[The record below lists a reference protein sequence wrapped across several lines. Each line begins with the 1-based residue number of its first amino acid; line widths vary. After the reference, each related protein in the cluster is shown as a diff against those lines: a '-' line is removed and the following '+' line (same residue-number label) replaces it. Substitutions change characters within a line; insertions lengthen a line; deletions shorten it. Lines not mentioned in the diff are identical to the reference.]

1 MSQPANILQGNALH
15 RHPLQLDARREFGP
29 FTLDCAL
36 TLELGGI
43 LGLFG
48 PSGCGKST
56 LLRIL
61 AGLDRQTG
69 DRLLWRDRECAE
81 LLPEARRIGL
91 VFQDSRLFPHRTVL
105 GNLQLA
111 ARKGRGRWQPEALAA
126 RLGFADLLAQPAH
139 GLSGGQRQRVALGR
153 ALLAEPDLLL
163 LDEPFSALDSRS
175 RIHQAHVLK
184 GLQRESGIPMI
195 FVSHAM
201 EEVSLLCDQLVL
213 LEGGRVEA
221 QGRPSEI
228 FARTDLSL
236 ASRDDAGVM
245 LDATL
250 AHYDDDEQMA
260 TLQLG
265 EQTLRVTMNR
275 MPDES
280 GPLQIKVAGRDVVI
294 ATAPIEHSSL
304 SNCLTTRLMAVRE
317 VRPGQTLLQL
327 ALGEQILLAR
337 ITSRSATRLALAPE
351 QQIYAYIKAVSLVSE
366 G

>member
-1 MSQPANILQGNALH
+1 MRPPTLPSQHRALH
-15 RHPLQLDARREFGP
+15 LKAKRAFGS
-29 FTLDCAL
+29 FTLDCDLRL
-36 TLELGGI
+36 TLGGI
-43 LGLFG
+43 VGLFG

-56 LLRIL
+56 LLRIM
-61 AGLDRQTG
+61 AGLDRQKG
-69 DRLLWRDRECAE
+69 DCMQWGEQPFAQ

-91 VFQDSRLFPHRTVL
+91 VFQDARLFSHLTVL

-111 ARKGRGRWQPEALAA
+111 ARKGRGRWQPAELAA
-126 RLGFADLLAQPAH
+126 RLGFAELLEQPAH
-139 GLSGGQRQRVALGR
+139 ALSGGQRQRVALGR

-163 LDEPFSALDSRS
+163 LDEPFSALDRRS

-184 GLQRESGIPMI
+184 GLQQESGMPMV

-221 QGRPSEI
+221 QGHPAEI

-236 ASRDDAGVM
+236 AHRDDAGVM
-245 LDATL
+245 LDASL
-250 AHYDDDEQMA
+250 VHYDQHEQMA

-265 EQTLRVTMNR
+265 DQSLRVTMNHL
-275 MPDES
+275 PDERS
-280 GPLQIKVAGRDVVI
+280 RLQIKVAGRDVVI

-304 SNCLTTRLMAVRE
+304 SNCLVTSLLAVQE

-337 ITSRSATRLALAPE
+337 ITTRSAQRLALAPA
-351 QQIYAYIKAVSLVSE
+351 QQIFAYIKAVSLVSD

>member
-1 MSQPANILQGNALH
+1 MSLH
-15 RHPLQLDARREFGP
+15 LKAWRRFGG
-29 FTLDCAL
+29 FELDCDL
-36 TLELGGI
+36 TLPLGGI

-56 LLRIL
+56 LLRII
-61 AGLDRQTG
+61 AGLDRAPSDVLHWQG
-69 DRLLWRDRECAE
+69 RDLAA

-91 VFQDSRLFPHRTVL
+91 VFQDSRLFPHMTVL

-111 ARKGRGRWQPEALAA
+111 AGKGRGRWQHEALAM
-126 RLGFADLLAQPAH
+126 RLGFADLLGQPAH

-213 LEGGRVEA
+213 QEGGRVEA

-245 LDATL
+245 LTATL
-250 AHYDDDEQMA
+250 AHYDDAEQMA

-265 EQTLRVTMNR
+265 DQTLMVTMEHA
-275 MPDES
+275 PDET
-280 GPLQIKVAGRDVVI
+280 GELQIKVAGRDLVI
-294 ATAPIEHSSL
+294 ATAPIVHSSL
-304 SNCLTTRLMAVRE
+304 SNCLETRLLEARE

-327 ALGEQILLAR
+327 ALGQQILLAR
-337 ITSRSATRLALAPE
+337 ITSRSAARLALVPG
-351 QQIYAYIKAVSLVSE
+351 QRLYAYIKTVSLVGE

>member
-1 MSQPANILQGNALH
+1 MNLH
-15 RHPLQLDARREFGP
+15 LKAERRFGG
-29 FTLDCAL
+29 FELDCELA
-36 TLELGGI
+36 LELGGI

-61 AGLDRQTG
+61 AGLDRQPG
-69 DRLLWRDRECAE
+69 DRLRWQERE
-81 LLPEARRIGL
+81 LSQQLPEARRIGL
-91 VFQDSRLFPHRTVL
+91 VFQDSRLFPHLTVRA
-105 GNLQLA
+105 NLQLA
-111 ARKGRGRWQPEALAA
+111 ARKGRGRWQPEPLAE
-126 RLGFADLLAQPAH
+126 RLGFAELLSQPAH

-163 LDEPFSALDSRS
+163 LDEPFSALDRRS
-175 RIHQAHVLK
+175 RIQQAHVLR
-184 GLQRESGIPMI
+184 GLQRESGMPMI

-213 LEGGRVEA
+213 LADGRVEA

-245 LDATL
+245 LEASL
-250 AHYDDDEQMA
+250 SHYDSASQMA
-260 TLQLG
+260 SLQIGDQL
-265 EQTLRVTMNR
+265 LMVTMEHA
-275 MPDES
+275 PDET
-280 GPLQIKVAGRDVVI
+280 GPLHIKVAGRDVVI

-304 SNCLTTRLMAVRE
+304 SNCLETHLLAVRE

-327 ALGEQILLAR
+327 ALGRQILLAR
-337 ITSRSATRLALAPE
+337 ITSRSAARLGLVPG
-351 QQIYAYIKAVSLVSE
+351 QPLYAYIKAVSLVGE

>member
-1 MSQPANILQGNALH
+1 MKPIITGSVSPA
-15 RHPLQLDARREFGP
+15 LQLNVRREFGV
-29 FTLDCAL
+29 FILDCDVQL
-36 TLELGGI
+36 PVGGI
-43 LGLFG
+43 VGLFG

-56 LLRIL
+56 LLRII
-61 AGLDRQTG
+61 AGLDRQQG
-69 DRLLWRDRECAE
+69 DRVQWGERQYGP

-91 VFQDSRLFPHRTVL
+91 VFQDSRLFPHLTVL

-111 ARKGRGRWQPEALAA
+111 ASKGRGRWQPAALAA
-126 RLGFADLLAQPAH
+126 RLGFADLLDQQAH
-139 GLSGGQRQRVALGR
+139 SLSGGQRQRVALGR

-163 LDEPFSALDSRS
+163 LDEPFSALDKRS

-184 GLQRESGIPMI
+184 RLQQESGMPMI

-213 LEGGRVEA
+213 LAAGRVEA
-221 QGRPSEI
+221 QGQPCEI

-236 ASRDDAGVM
+236 ANRDDAGVM

-250 AHYDDDEQMA
+250 VHYDGDEQMA

-265 EQTLRVTMNR
+265 EQSLRVTMNQL
-275 MPDES
+275 PDER
-280 GPLQIKVAGRDVVI
+280 GCLQIKVAGRDVVI

-304 SNCLTTRLMAVRE
+304 SNCLVTRLLGVRE

-337 ITSRSATRLALAPE
+337 ITSRSAQRLALAPE
-351 QQIYAYIKAVSLVSE
+351 QQIFAYIKAVSLVSE

>member
-1 MSQPANILQGNALH
+1 MNPPANIPQGHALH
-15 RHPLQLDARREFGP
+15 RQSLQLNARREFGA
-29 FTLDCAL
+29 FTLDCELAL
-36 TLELGGI
+36 EPGGI
-43 LGLFG
+43 IGLFG
-48 PSGCGKST
+48 PSGCGKSS
-56 LLRIL
+56 LLRIM

-91 VFQDSRLFPHRTVL
+91 VFQDSRLFPHLSVL

-126 RLGFADLLAQPAH
+126 RLGFAELLAQPAH

-163 LDEPFSALDSRS
+163 LDEPFSALDRRS

-184 GLQRESGIPMI
+184 GLQQESGIPMI

-265 EQTLRVTMNR
+265 EQTLRVTMNHV
-275 MPDES
+275 PDER

-304 SNCLTTRLMAVRE
+304 SNCLVTRLLAVRE

>member
-1 MSQPANILQGNALH
+1 MSEILTT
-15 RHPLQLDARREFGP
+15 HPLQLTALPLQLKVQRQFGA
-29 FTLDCAL
+29 FTLDCELA
-36 TLELGGI
+36 LELGGI
-43 LGLFG
+43 LALFG

-56 LLRIL
+56 LLRII
-61 AGLDRQTG
+61 AGLDRAPG
-69 DRLLWRDRECAE
+69 DTLNWQGRGLSD

-91 VFQDSRLFPHRTVL
+91 VFQDSRLFPHLTVL

-111 ARKGRGRWQPEALAA
+111 ARKGRGRWQPEALAT
-126 RLGFADLLAQPAH
+126 RLGFAELLAQPAH
-139 GLSGGQRQRVALGR
+139 GLSGGQRQRVALAR

-163 LDEPFSALDSRS
+163 LDEPFSALDRRS

-184 GLQRESGIPMI
+184 GLQQESGIPMI

-213 LEGGRVEA
+213 LADGRVEA

-236 ASRDDAGVM
+236 ASRDDVGVM
-245 LDATL
+245 LTATL
-250 AHYDDDEQMA
+250 SHYDNDEQMA

-265 EQTLRVTMNR
+265 EQQLRVTMTHV
-275 MPDES
+275 PDEG

-304 SNCLTTRLMAVRE
+304 SNCLTTRLLAERE

-327 ALGEQILLAR
+327 ALGQQILLAR
-337 ITSRSATRLALAPE
+337 ITSRSARRLALAPN

>member
-1 MSQPANILQGNALH
+1 MSEILTT
-15 RHPLQLDARREFGP
+15 HPLQLTALPLQLKVQRKFGA
-29 FTLDCAL
+29 FTLDCELAL
-36 TLELGGI
+36 ALGGI

-48 PSGCGKST
+48 PSGCGKSS
-56 LLRIL
+56 LLRII
-61 AGLDRQTG
+61 AGLDRAPG
-69 DRLLWRDRECAE
+69 DKLNWQGRALSD

-91 VFQDSRLFPHRTVL
+91 VFQDSRLFPHLSVL

-111 ARKGRGRWQPEALAA
+111 ARKGRGRWQPEALAT
-126 RLGFADLLAQPAH
+126 RLGFAELLPQPAH
-139 GLSGGQRQRVALGR
+139 GLSGGQRQRVALAR

-163 LDEPFSALDSRS
+163 LDEPFSALDRRS

-184 GLQRESGIPMI
+184 GLQQESGIPMI

-213 LEGGRVEA
+213 LADGRVEA

-245 LDATL
+245 LTATL
-250 AHYDDDEQMA
+250 SHYDNDEQMA
-260 TLQLG
+260 TLLLG
-265 EQTLRVTMNR
+265 EQQLRVTMTHV
-275 MPDES
+275 PDEG

-304 SNCLTTRLMAVRE
+304 SNCLTTRLLAERE

-327 ALGEQILLAR
+327 ALGQQILLAR
-337 ITSRSATRLALAPE
+337 ITSRSARRLALAPN

>member
-1 MSQPANILQGNALH
+1 MSLH
-15 RHPLQLDARREFGP
+15 LKAWRRFGG
-29 FTLDCAL
+29 FELDCDL
-36 TLELGGI
+36 TLPLGGI

-56 LLRIL
+56 LLRII
-61 AGLDRQTG
+61 AGLDRAPSDVLHWQG
-69 DRLLWRDRECAE
+69 RDLAA

-91 VFQDSRLFPHRTVL
+91 VFQDSRLFPHMTVL

-111 ARKGRGRWQPEALAA
+111 AGKGRGRWQHEALAM
-126 RLGFADLLAQPAH
+126 RLGFADLLGQPAH

>member
-1 MSQPANILQGNALH
+1 MSLH
-15 RHPLQLDARREFGP
+15 LKAWRRFGGFELDR
-29 FTLDCAL
+29 DL
-36 TLELGGI
+36 TLPLGGI

-56 LLRIL
+56 LLRII
-61 AGLDRQTG
+61 AGLDRAPSDVLHWQG
-69 DRLLWRDRECAE
+69 RDLAA

-91 VFQDSRLFPHRTVL
+91 VFQDSRLFPHMTVL

-111 ARKGRGRWQPEALAA
+111 AGKGRGRWQPEALAI
-126 RLGFADLLAQPAH
+126 RLGFADLLGQPAH

-280 GPLQIKVAGRDVVI
+280 GPLQIKLAGRDVVI

>member
-1 MSQPANILQGNALH
+1 MSLQFKAC
-15 RHPLQLDARREFGP
+15 RAFGP
-29 FTLDCAL
+29 FTLDCELA
-36 TLELGGI
+36 LELGGI

-56 LLRIL
+56 LLRII
-61 AGLDRQTG
+61 AGLDRQPC
-69 DRLLWRDRECAE
+69 DRLHWRGHELAP
-81 LLPEARRIGL
+81 LLPEMRRIGL
-91 VFQDSRLFPHRTVL
+91 VFQDSRLFPHMTVL

-111 ARKGRGRWQPEALAA
+111 ARKGRGRWQPQVLAE
-126 RLGFADLLAQPAH
+126 RLGFAELLQQPAH
-139 GLSGGQRQRVALGR
+139 ALSGGQRQRVALGR

-163 LDEPFSALDSRS
+163 LDEPFSALDRRS

-184 GLQRESGIPMI
+184 ALQRESGIPMI

-265 EQTLRVTMNR
+265 EQTLRVTMSHA
-275 MPDES
+275 PDEV

-294 ATAPIEHSSL
+294 ATAPIEYSSL
-304 SNCLTTRLMAVRE
+304 SNCLVTRLLALRE

-337 ITSRSATRLALAPE
+337 ITSRSANRLALE
-351 QQIYAYIKAVSLVSE
+351 LDQRIYAYIKAVSLVSE

>member
-1 MSQPANILQGNALH
+1 
-15 RHPLQLDARREFGP
+15 
-29 FTLDCAL
+29 
-36 TLELGGI
+36 
-43 LGLFG
+43 
-48 PSGCGKST
+48 
-56 LLRIL
+56 
-61 AGLDRQTG
+61 
-69 DRLLWRDRECAE
+69 
-81 LLPEARRIGL
+81 
-91 VFQDSRLFPHRTVL
+91 
-105 GNLQLA
+105 
-111 ARKGRGRWQPEALAA
+111 
-126 RLGFADLLAQPAH
+126 
-139 GLSGGQRQRVALGR
+139 GGQRQRVALAR

-163 LDEPFSALDSRS
+163 LDEPFSALDRRS

-184 GLQRESGIPMI
+184 GLQQESGIPMI

-213 LEGGRVEA
+213 LADGRVEA

-245 LDATL
+245 LAATL
-250 AHYDDDEQMA
+250 SHYDDDEQMA

-265 EQTLRVTMNR
+265 EQQLRVTMTQV
-275 MPDES
+275 PDDG

-304 SNCLTTRLMAVRE
+304 SNCLTTRLLAERE

-327 ALGEQILLAR
+327 ALGQQILLAR
-337 ITSRSATRLALAPE
+337 ITSRSARRLALAPN

>member
-1 MSQPANILQGNALH
+1 MSDTRKAQ
-15 RHPLQLDARREFGP
+15 PLQLKARRAFGA
-29 FTLDCAL
+29 FTLDCELA
-36 TLELGGI
+36 LELGGI

-48 PSGCGKST
+48 PPAAARAACCASCRAGQGAG
-56 LLRIL
+56 RQVEL
-61 AGLDRQTG
+61 AGPN
-69 DRLLWRDRECAE
+69 AE
-81 LLPEARRIGL
+81 RSAARGA
-91 VFQDSRLFPHRTVL
+91 PHRAGVSGFAPL
-105 GNLQLA
+105 SPSERARQPA
-111 ARKGRGRWQPEALAA
+111 AGGPQGARRWQPEALAK
-126 RLGFADLLAQPAH
+126 RLGFAELLPQPAH
-139 GLSGGQRQRVALGR
+139 GLSGGQRQRVALAR

-163 LDEPFSALDSRS
+163 LDEPFSALDRRS

-184 GLQRESGIPMI
+184 GLQQESGIPMI

-213 LEGGRVEA
+213 LADGRVEA

-245 LDATL
+245 LAATL
-250 AHYDDDEQMA
+250 SHYDDDEQMA

-265 EQTLRVTMNR
+265 EQQLRVTMTQV
-275 MPDES
+275 PDDG

-304 SNCLTTRLMAVRE
+304 SNCLTTRLLAERE

-327 ALGEQILLAR
+327 ALGQQILLAR
-337 ITSRSATRLALAPE
+337 ITSRSARRLALAPN

>member
-1 MSQPANILQGNALH
+1 MTLEISV
-15 RHPLQLDARREFGP
+15 RRSFGP
-29 FTLDCAL
+29 FTLAC
-36 TLELGGI
+36 ELSLPPCRI

-61 AGLDRQTG
+61 AGLDRASS
-69 DRLLWRDRECAE
+69 DALCWRGRELAA
-81 LLPEARRIGL
+81 LQPEARRIGL
-91 VFQDSRLFPHRTVL
+91 VFQDARLFPHLSVL

-111 ARKGRGRWQPEALAA
+111 ASKGRGRWQPEALAM
-126 RLGFADLLAQPAH
+126 RLGFAELLEQPAH

-163 LDEPFSALDSRS
+163 LDEPFSSLDRRS

-184 GLQRESGIPMI
+184 GLQQESGIPMI

-201 EEVSLLCDQLVL
+201 EEVSLLCDRLVL
-213 LEGGRVEA
+213 LADGRVEA
-221 QGRPSEI
+221 QGSPEEI

-236 ASRDDAGVM
+236 ASRDDVGVM
-245 LDATL
+245 LSATL
-250 AHYDDDEQMA
+250 AHYDEREQMA
-260 TLQLG
+260 TLRLG
-265 EQTLRVTMNR
+265 EQTLMVTMEHA
-275 MPDES
+275 PDEA
-280 GPLQIKVAGRDVVI
+280 GPLQIKVAARDLVI

-304 SNCLTTRLMAVRE
+304 SNCLETRLLGARE

-327 ALGEQILLAR
+327 ALGQQILLAR
-337 ITSRSATRLALAPE
+337 ITSRSARRLDLAPG
-351 QQIYAYIKAVSLVSE
+351 QRLYAYVKAVSLVGE

>member
-1 MSQPANILQGNALH
+1 MLSLQNISKRFDGKPALSALS
-15 RHPLQLDARREFGP
+15 LDIHEGEFVV
-29 FTLDCAL
+29 LV
-36 TLELGGI
+36 
-43 LGLFG
+43 G

-56 LLRIL
+56 LLRLL
-61 AGLDRQTG
+61 AGLEPVSEGQIWLHDENITATTP
-69 DRLLWRDRECAE
+69 RERNFAM
-81 LLPEARRIGL
+81 I
-91 VFQDSRLFPHRTVL
+91 FQNYALFPHLSVRDNITFGMKVRKEEKSSWQPRVD
-105 GNLQLA
+105 NVARMLQL
-111 ARKGRGRWQPEALAA
+111 EALLD
-126 RLGFADLLAQPAH
+126 RKPAK
-139 GLSGGQRQRVALGR
+139 LSGGQRQRVALAR

-163 LDEPFSALDSRS
+163 LDEPFSALDRRS

-184 GLQRESGIPMI
+184 GLQQESGIPMI

-213 LEGGRVEA
+213 LADGRVEA
-221 QGRPSEI
+221 QGRPSDI

-245 LDATL
+245 LAASL
-250 AHYDDDEQMA
+250 SHYDEEEQMA

-265 EQTLRVTMNR
+265 EQQLRVTMTQV
-275 MPDES
+275 PDDG

-304 SNCLTTRLMAVRE
+304 SNCLTTRLLAERE

-327 ALGEQILLAR
+327 ALGQQILLAR
-337 ITSRSATRLALAPE
+337 ITSRSARRLALAPN

>member
-1 MSQPANILQGNALH
+1 MNLPATHSQGHVLCLH
-15 RHPLQLDARREFGP
+15 ARREFGP

-43 LGLFG
+43 IGLFG

-56 LLRIL
+56 LLRII
-61 AGLDRQTG
+61 AGLDRQAG
-69 DRLLWRDRECAE
+69 DRLQWGGRECGA

-91 VFQDSRLFPHRTVL
+91 VFQDSRLFPHLSVL

-111 ARKGRGRWQPEALAA
+111 ARKGRGCWQPEALAA
-126 RLGFADLLAQPAH
+126 RLGFVELLGQPAH
-139 GLSGGQRQRVALGR
+139 ALSGGQRQRVALGR

-163 LDEPFSALDSRS
+163 LDEPFSALDRRS
-175 RIHQAHVLK
+175 RIQQAHVLK
-184 GLQRESGIPMI
+184 GLQQESGIPMV

-213 LEGGRVEA
+213 LAAGRVEA
-221 QGRPSEI
+221 QGKPSEL
-228 FARTDLSL
+228 FARPDLSL
-236 ASRDDAGVM
+236 ASRDDAAVM

-265 EQTLRVTMNR
+265 DQQLRVTMTHV
-275 MPDES
+275 PDQA
-280 GPLQIKVAGRDVVI
+280 GLLQIKVAGRDVVI

-304 SNCLTTRLMAVRE
+304 TNCLVTRLQTERE

-327 ALGEQILLAR
+327 ALGQQILLAR
-337 ITSRSATRLALAPE
+337 ITSRSARRLALVPG
-351 QQIYAYIKAVSLVSE
+351 QHIYAYIKAVSLVSE

>member
-1 MSQPANILQGNALH
+1 MSLH
-15 RHPLQLDARREFGP
+15 LNTKRRFGD
-29 FTLDCAL
+29 FVLDCDFEL
-36 TLELGGI
+36 PLGGI

-61 AGLDRQTG
+61 AGLDREPG
-69 DRLLWRDRECAE
+69 DRLRWQGRELAG
-81 LLPEARRIGL
+81 LLPEQRRIGL
-91 VFQDSRLFPHRTVL
+91 VFQDARLFPHLTVL
-105 GNLQLA
+105 ANLQLA
-111 ARKGRGRWQPEALAA
+111 ARKGKGRWQPAPLAA
-126 RLGFADLLAQPAH
+126 RLGFAELLEQPAH

-163 LDEPFSALDSRS
+163 LDEPFSALDRRS
-175 RIHQAHVLK
+175 RIHQAHVLRA
-184 GLQRESGIPMI
+184 LQRESDIPMI

-213 LEGGRVEA
+213 LAEGRVEA

-245 LDATL
+245 LEAILD
-250 AHYDDDEQMA
+250 HYDPGEQMA
-260 TLQLG
+260 SLRLG
-265 EQTLRVTMNR
+265 EQRLMVTMEHT
-275 MPDES
+275 PDES

-304 SNCLTTRLMAVRE
+304 SNCLVTRLLSVRE

-337 ITSRSATRLALAPE
+337 ITSRSARRLVLAPE

>member
-1 MSQPANILQGNALH
+1 MSDSRKAQPLL
-15 RHPLQLDARREFGP
+15 LKVRRAFGA
-29 FTLDCAL
+29 FTLDCEL

-48 PSGCGKST
+48 PSGCGKSS
-56 LLRIL
+56 LLRII
-61 AGLDRQTG
+61 AGLDRAPDDKLNWQG
-69 DRLLWRDRECAE
+69 RALSDLP
-81 LLPEARRIGL
+81 PEARRIGL
-91 VFQDSRLFPHRTVL
+91 VFQDSRLFPHLSVL

-111 ARKGRGRWQPEALAA
+111 ARKGRGRWQPEVLGK
-126 RLGFADLLAQPAH
+126 RLGFAELLLQPAH
-139 GLSGGQRQRVALGR
+139 GLSGGQRQRVALAR

-163 LDEPFSALDSRS
+163 LDEPFSALDRRS

-184 GLQRESGIPMI
+184 GLQQESGIPMI

-213 LEGGRVEA
+213 LADGRVEA
-221 QGRPSEI
+221 QGKPSEI

-245 LDATL
+245 LAATL
-250 AHYDDDEQMA
+250 SHYDDDEQMA

-265 EQTLRVTMNR
+265 EQQLRVTMTQV
-275 MPDES
+275 PDDG

-304 SNCLTTRLMAVRE
+304 SNCLTTRLLAERE

-327 ALGEQILLAR
+327 ALGQQILLAR
-337 ITSRSATRLALAPE
+337 ITSRSARRLALAPN

>member
-1 MSQPANILQGNALH
+1 MSLH
-15 RHPLQLDARREFGP
+15 LKASRRFGG
-29 FTLDCAL
+29 FELDCDL
-36 TLELGGI
+36 TLPLGGI

-56 LLRIL
+56 LLRII
-61 AGLDRQTG
+61 AGLDRAPSDALRWQG
-69 DRLLWRDRECAE
+69 RDLAA

-91 VFQDSRLFPHRTVL
+91 VFQDSRLFPHMTVL
-105 GNLQLA
+105 ANLQLA
-111 ARKGRGRWQPEALAA
+111 ARKGRGRWQPEALAM
-126 RLGFADLLAQPAH
+126 RLGFADLLGQPAH

-184 GLQRESGIPMI
+184 GLQQESGIPMV

-213 LEGGRVEA
+213 LAEGQVEA

-236 ASRDDAGVM
+236 ASRDDVGVM
-245 LDATL
+245 LTAILTHYEAT
-250 AHYDDDEQMA
+250 EQMA

-265 EQTLRVTMNR
+265 DQSLMVTMEHA
-275 MPDES
+275 PDES
-280 GPLQIKVAGRDVVI
+280 GPLQIKVAGRDLVI
-294 ATAPIEHSSL
+294 ATAPIAHSSL
-304 SNCLTTRLMAVRE
+304 SNCLSTRLLAMRE

-337 ITSRSATRLALAPE
+337 ITSRSALRLGLAE
-351 QQIYAYIKAVSLVSE
+351 GQQIHAYVKAVSLVGE

>member
-1 MSQPANILQGNALH
+1 MNLH
-15 RHPLQLDARREFGP
+15 LNTQRRFGG
-29 FTLDCAL
+29 FTLDCDL
-36 TLELGGI
+36 TLPLGGM

-56 LLRIL
+56 LLRII
-61 AGLDRQTG
+61 AGLDRAPSDALRWQG
-69 DRLLWRDRECAE
+69 RDLAA

-91 VFQDSRLFPHRTVL
+91 VFQDARLFPHLTVL
-105 GNLQLA
+105 GNLHLA
-111 ARKGRGRWQPEALAA
+111 AGKGRGRWQPEALAM
-126 RLGFADLLAQPAH
+126 RLGFADLLGQPAH
-139 GLSGGQRQRVALGR
+139 VLSGGQRQRVALGR

-213 LEGGRVEA
+213 LADGRLEA

-236 ASRDDAGVM
+236 ASRDDVGVM
-245 LDATL
+245 LSATL
-250 AHYDDDEQMA
+250 AHYDDEEQMA

-265 EQTLRVTMNR
+265 EQTLMVTMEHA
-275 MPDES
+275 PDEA
-280 GPLQIKVAGRDVVI
+280 GPLQLKVAARDLVI
-294 ATAPIEHSSL
+294 ATAPIAHSSL
-304 SNCLTTRLMAVRE
+304 SNCLVTRLRELRE

-327 ALGEQILLAR
+327 GLGQQILLAR
-337 ITSRSATRLALAPE
+337 ITSRSAKRLALAPG
-351 QQIYAYIKAVSLVSE
+351 QQIYAYIKAVSLVGE

>member
-1 MSQPANILQGNALH
+1 MSQPANMSQGNALH

-29 FTLDCAL
+29 FTLDCTL
-36 TLELGGI
+36 TLELEGI

-61 AGLDRQTG
+61 AGLDRQSE
-69 DRLLWRDRECAE
+69 DRLLWRGRECAAQ
-81 LLPEARRIGL
+81 LPEARRIGL
-91 VFQDSRLFPHRTVL
+91 VFQDSRLFPHLTVL

-111 ARKGRGRWQPEALAA
+111 ARKGRGRWQPESLAA

-139 GLSGGQRQRVALGR
+139 ALSGGQRQRVALGR

>member
-1 MSQPANILQGNALH
+1 MTLH
-15 RHPLQLDARREFGP
+15 LKAQRRFGG
-29 FTLDCAL
+29 FELDCDL
-36 TLELGGI
+36 RLSLGGI

-61 AGLDRQTG
+61 AGLDRQPT
-69 DRLLWRDRECAE
+69 DNVNWQNRE
-81 LLPEARRIGL
+81 LSGLQPEARRIGL
-91 VFQDSRLFPHRTVL
+91 VFQDARLFPHMTVL
-105 GNLQLA
+105 ANLQLA
-111 ARKGRGRWQPEALAA
+111 ASKGRGRWQPEPLAE
-126 RLGFADLLAQPAH
+126 RLGFSELLAQPAH
-139 GLSGGQRQRVALGR
+139 ALSGGQRQRVALGR

-163 LDEPFSALDSRS
+163 LDEPFSALDRRS
-175 RIHQAHVLK
+175 RIHQAHVLR
-184 GLQRESGIPMI
+184 GLQRESGMPMI

-221 QGRPSEI
+221 QGRPGEI

-236 ASRDDAGVM
+236 ASRDDVGVM
-245 LDATL
+245 LSATL
-250 AHYDDDEQMA
+250 AHYDAREQMA
-260 TLQLG
+260 SLQLG
-265 EQTLRVTMNR
+265 EQTLMVTMDHA
-275 MPDES
+275 PDET
-280 GPLQIKVAGRDVVI
+280 GALQIKVAGRDVVI

-304 SNCLTTRLMAVRE
+304 SNCLETRLLEIRE

-337 ITSRSATRLALAPE
+337 ITSRSAKRLALAPA
-351 QQIYAYIKAVSLVSE
+351 QRLYAYIKAVSLVGE

>member
-1 MSQPANILQGNALH
+1 MSEILTA
-15 RHPLQLDARREFGP
+15 HPLQLKVQRQFGV
-29 FTLDCAL
+29 FTLDCELA
-36 TLELGGI
+36 LELGGI

-48 PSGCGKST
+48 PSGCGKSS
-56 LLRIL
+56 LLRII
-61 AGLDRQTG
+61 AGLDRAPG
-69 DRLLWRDRECAE
+69 DTLNWLGRALSDLQ
-81 LLPEARRIGL
+81 PEARRIGL
-91 VFQDSRLFPHRTVL
+91 VFQDSRLFPHLTVL

-111 ARKGRGRWQPEALAA
+111 ARKGRGRWQPEALAT
-126 RLGFADLLAQPAH
+126 RLGFAELLAQPAH
-139 GLSGGQRQRVALGR
+139 GLSGGQRQRVALAR

-163 LDEPFSALDSRS
+163 LDEPFSALDRRS

-184 GLQRESGIPMI
+184 GLQQESGIPMI

-213 LEGGRVEA
+213 LADGRVEA

-245 LDATL
+245 LAATL
-250 AHYDDDEQMA
+250 SHYDNDEQMA

-265 EQTLRVTMNR
+265 EQQLRVTMTHV
-275 MPDES
+275 PDEV

-304 SNCLTTRLMAVRE
+304 SNCLTTRLLAERE

-327 ALGEQILLAR
+327 ALGQQILLAR
-337 ITSRSATRLALAPE
+337 ITSRSARRLALAPN

>member
-1 MSQPANILQGNALH
+1 MSEILAT
-15 RHPLQLDARREFGP
+15 HPLQLTALPLQLKVQRQFGA
-29 FTLDCAL
+29 FTLDCELA
-36 TLELGGI
+36 LELGGI

-48 PSGCGKST
+48 PSGCGKSS
-56 LLRIL
+56 LLRII
-61 AGLDRQTG
+61 AGLDRAPG
-69 DRLLWRDRECAE
+69 DTLNWQGRALSDLQ
-81 LLPEARRIGL
+81 PEARRIGL
-91 VFQDSRLFPHRTVL
+91 VFQDSRLFPHLTVL

-111 ARKGRGRWQPEALAA
+111 ARKGRGRWQPEALAT
-126 RLGFADLLAQPAH
+126 RLGFAELLAQPAH
-139 GLSGGQRQRVALGR
+139 GLSGGQRQRVALAR

-163 LDEPFSALDSRS
+163 LDEPFSALDRRS

-184 GLQRESGIPMI
+184 GLQQESGIPMI

-213 LEGGRVEA
+213 LADGRVEA

-245 LDATL
+245 LAATL
-250 AHYDDDEQMA
+250 SHYDNDEQMA

-265 EQTLRVTMNR
+265 EQQLRVTMTHV
-275 MPDES
+275 PDEV

-304 SNCLTTRLMAVRE
+304 SNCLTTRLLAERE

-327 ALGEQILLAR
+327 ALGQQILLAR
-337 ITSRSATRLALAPE
+337 ITSRSARRLALAPN

>member
-1 MSQPANILQGNALH
+1 MSLH
-15 RHPLQLDARREFGP
+15 LRASRAFGP
-29 FTLDCAL
+29 FTLACDLAL
-36 TLELGGI
+36 PLGGI

-56 LLRIL
+56 LLRII
-61 AGLDRQTG
+61 AGLDRAPSDVLRWQG
-69 DRLLWRDRECAE
+69 RDLAA

-91 VFQDSRLFPHRTVL
+91 VFQDARLFPHMTVL

-111 ARKGRGRWQPEALAA
+111 AGKGRGRWQPEALAE
-126 RLGFADLLAQPAH
+126 RLGFADLLGQPAH

-213 LEGGRVEA
+213 LADGRLEA

-236 ASRDDAGVM
+236 ASRDDVGVM
-245 LDATL
+245 LSATL

-265 EQTLRVTMNR
+265 DQSLMVTMEHA
-275 MPDES
+275 PDET
-280 GPLQIKVAGRDVVI
+280 GELQIKVAGRDLVI
-294 ATAPIEHSSL
+294 ATAPIAHSSL
-304 SNCLTTRLMAVRE
+304 SNCLVTRLLEVRE

-327 ALGEQILLAR
+327 GLGQQILLAR
-337 ITSRSATRLALAPE
+337 ITSRSARRLVLAPG
-351 QQIYAYIKAVSLVSE
+351 QQIYAYIKAVSLVGE